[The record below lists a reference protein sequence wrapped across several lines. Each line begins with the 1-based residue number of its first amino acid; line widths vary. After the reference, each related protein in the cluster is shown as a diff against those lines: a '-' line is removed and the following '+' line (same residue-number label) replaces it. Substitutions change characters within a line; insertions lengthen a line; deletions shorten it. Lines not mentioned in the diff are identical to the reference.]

1 MSEGDPGRGVIVYYG
16 GPSHETGSEAPDRNL
31 LINIS
36 ADVRTAAG
44 TATIKTRKIRGTLAW
59 LLAEEMDIPVRVDPA
74 SGLAIAFDLE
84 ALEAELSGRQGEVD
98 AQHRKETS
106 LRYSLGL
113 PDKEEVADARG
124 LLRRLFGR
132 NG

>member
-1 MSEGDPGRGVIVYYG
+1 MSEGEPGRGVIVYYG
-16 GPSHETGSEAPDRNL
+16 GPSHETGAEMPDRNL
-31 LINIS
+31 RINIS

-44 TATIKTRKIRGTLAW
+44 TATIKTRKIRGELAW
-59 LLAEEMDIPVRVDPA
+59 LLAEGMDIPVRVDPA
-74 SGLAIAFDLE
+74 SGLAVAWDLD
-84 ALEAELSGRQGEVD
+84 ALEAELARRRDEVD

-113 PDKEEVADARG
+113 PDKDEVADAKG

-132 NG
+132 KG